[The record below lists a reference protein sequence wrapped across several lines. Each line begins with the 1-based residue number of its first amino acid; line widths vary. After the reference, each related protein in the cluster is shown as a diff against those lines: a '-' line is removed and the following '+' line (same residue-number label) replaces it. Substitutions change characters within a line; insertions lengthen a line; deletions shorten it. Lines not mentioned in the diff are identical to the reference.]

1 MALAC
6 WLASMVLTPGAA
18 AQTARRVALVI
29 GNNAYAAAP
38 LRNPVNDAREMA
50 QALRGAGF
58 SVTVQF
64 DATLP
69 EMAQALRAFGE
80 QLRQGAPDA
89 VGLFYFAG
97 HGMQIKGRNF
107 LIPVGADIAHEDEVS
122 YAALD
127 AQAVLDKMESA
138 GNGTNLVILDACR
151 DNPFARTFR
160 SARQGLAQMDAP
172 VGTLVAF
179 ATSPGA
185 VAADGSGR
193 NGLYTSHLLGAI
205 RLPGLK
211 VEDVFKQVRS
221 AVRRASAGRQVPWES
236 TSLEGDFYF
245 VPPVPVE
252 PAPPPDPQR
261 ALDDALW
268 ALLTEGGRRAD
279 LETYLRRFPEGR
291 HAAEAR
297 ARLADPAAAA
307 ARPTPASASAV
318 PSPPIAQVVPAS
330 QPASRPVVQ
339 PGPRPAP
346 PTTSEP
352 VARPTVPAAPQAE
365 PKSAPGGPAAA
376 DDPVETLTP
385 QQREER
391 NRLALQAA
399 AERIAQIDAWSRAD
413 LRTQQRIAEIAA
425 WGDERTERRPE
436 RPRTNPHGISV
447 GDRYRYRSHNL
458 MRGEFDS
465 QLPLWRIDG
474 LEPDGD
480 IVVNGGAIR
489 LDARGQP
496 HLHNDVRQGAW
507 QEWTPPLP
515 TAEVAAGDTGERRS
529 VRVRLESRSA
539 TGVLTQVQL
548 TGTVVLAGIETVVTP
563 AGTFQARRVDANLS
577 GRAERST
584 GERPFLVRQTRHW
597 YVPGVALPVAIE
609 TTERIDGQIEQR
621 IRHELTALDVL
632 EPRRVAGPHV
642 AGR

>member
-1 MALAC
+1 MALSATAPMHRP
-6 WLASMVLTPGAA
+6 AS
-18 AQTARRVALVI
+18 
-29 GNNAYAAAP
+29 
-38 LRNPVNDAREMA
+38 NPSHA
-50 QALRGAGF
+50 
-58 SVTVQF
+58 
-64 DATLP
+64 
-69 EMAQALRAFGE
+69 
-80 QLRQGAPDA
+80 
-89 VGLFYFAG
+89 
-97 HGMQIKGRNF
+97 
-107 LIPVGADIAHEDEVS
+107 

-127 AQAVLDKMESA
+127 AQAVLDKMELA

-160 SARQGLAQMDAP
+160 SARRGLAQMDAP

-179 ATSPGA
+179 ATSPGS
-185 VAADGSGR
+185 VAADGNGR

-245 VPPVPVE
+245 VPPAPVD
-252 PAPPPDPQR
+252 PAPSPDPQR

-268 ALLTEGGRRAD
+268 ALLTDGGRRAD

-297 ARLADPAAAA
+297 ARLTEPAPAPVA
-307 ARPTPASASAV
+307 ARPAPAPASAV
-318 PSPPIAQVVPAS
+318 PSIPIAQAVPSAS
-330 QPASRPVVQ
+330 QPASRPVVR
-339 PGPRPAP
+339 PDPRPAP
-346 PTTSEP
+346 PPVSE
-352 VARPTVPAAPQAE
+352 VARPTVAAAPQPE
-365 PKSAPGGPAAA
+365 SKSAPGGPAAA

-391 NRLALQAA
+391 NRLALQSA
-399 AERIAQIDAWSRAD
+399 AERVAELEAWTRAD

-447 GDRYRYRSHNL
+447 GGRYRSHNL

-480 IVVNGGAIR
+480 VVVNGGAIR

-515 TAEVAAGDTGERRS
+515 TAEVAAGNPGERRS
-529 VRVRLESRSA
+529 VRVRLESRST

-548 TGTVVLAGIETVVTP
+548 TGSLVLAGIETIVTP

-584 GERPFLVRQTRHW
+584 GEGPFIVRRRATGTFRAWHCPWRSRP
-597 YVPGVALPVAIE
+597 PSAS
-609 TTERIDGQIEQR
+609 
-621 IRHELTALDVL
+621 TAKSS
-632 EPRRVAGPHV
+632 RGF
-642 AGR
+642 GTS